1 MTDLIRWRPAPALRK
16 LILLTHI
23 AAGGA
28 WLGLDLALAA
38 LVFTAFIA
46 DGAAAA
52 SAAVSLAAFATWPL
66 IIVSLVALGSGILLG
81 IGSKYGLVRYW
92 WVLVKLVLTVVL
104 ATLVAFVL
112 APGMDAVRGLGL
124 IALVAGDDPAM
135 PATMLYPPIVSTTAV
150 TFAMVL
156 SVFKP
161 WGRIRRS
168 ARAERITPAARV
180 ASAGT
185 PR

>member
-1 MTDLIRWRPAPALRK
+1 MTPPRSNGDR
-16 LILLTHI
+16 
-23 AAGGA
+23 
-28 WLGLDLALAA
+28 LGRIQPEPRQEESVKPLELFFD
-38 LVFTAFIA
+38 LVFVFAITQVTTLIVA
-46 DGAAAA
+46 DPTYRAILTL
-52 SAAVSLAAFATWPL
+52 LAQ
-66 IIVSLVALGSGILLG
+66 GIQ
-81 IGSKYGLVRYW
+81 V
-92 WVLVKLVLTVVL
+92 TVFV
-104 ATLVAFVL
+104 TLVAFVL
-112 APGMDAVRGLGL
+112 APGMDAVRGRGL
-124 IALVAGDDPAM
+124 IALVAGDDSAM